1 MRLGL
6 ICIRVWIW
14 LCMYLCSEPLAFSVV
29 SKVELEWSKIQNLQM
44 QPNVSC
50 LIFSFTPSLCIIW
63 IITIIIRF
71 RFILYCPQKRTFVF
85 TDCTSTHN
93 THIFPNNTNIHIH
106 QQKYQC
112 TWYTHPAPN
121 IHVQYKV
128 GCAVKWKCLGLP
140 ENQHALS
147 EEFIV
152 FSDYDQQVSGLYL
165 SRTIHS
171 SAVHCSFF
179 LVSLGCAN
187 MTRYILFFI

>member
-63 IITIIIRF
+63 IITIIIVRF

-93 THIFPNNTNIHIH
+93 THIFPNNTNIQIH
-106 QQKYQC
+106 QQNISAHDTHIRHQIFMYNIRLGVLWSDSVWVCLKINMHCLKSSLYFQIMTSRC
-112 TWYTHPAPN
+112 QAFICPVPYTV
-121 IHVQYKV
+121 VQYIV
-128 GCAVKWKCLGLP
+128 RFTGL
-140 ENQHALS
+140 
-147 EEFIV
+147 
-152 FSDYDQQVSGLYL
+152 
-165 SRTIHS
+165 
-171 SAVHCSFF
+171 C
-179 LVSLGCAN
+179 
-187 MTRYILFFI
+187 